1 MGLSRPWE
9 GDWMGSLSG
18 FPMVNVT
25 GPVLLYPI
33 LLPDSYTQTRILLLP
48 HSSVPSIQTVLRN
61 YFALIFTFALF
72 CLSRLPSKKGV
83 PISMYIFSSTPVL

>member
-25 GPVLLYPI
+25 GPVLLYSI

-48 HSSVPSIQTVLRN
+48 HSSVPSTQTVLRN
-61 YFALIFTFALF
+61 YFALILHCSIYPG
-72 CLSRLPSKKGV
+72 CLVRRGSR
-83 PISMYIFSSTPVL
+83 